1 MTNLFFYLLGM
12 DDSYKTIEKPAEGI
26 FRDRNSRFLAFGYP
40 AESVE
45 EVNNYLAVI
54 KKKYHDARHHC
65 YAYRIGYEKDIF
77 KLNDDGEPAG
87 TAGKP
92 IFRQLESNDLTN
104 ILVVVV
110 RYFGGILL
118 GTGRLINAYKSSV
131 MDMLANASIVTR
143 YIEDQYSIHFPY
155 EKLNMIM
162 KILRENGLLHLKPEY
177 NSQCNMDILV
187 RKSIADSLIRRL
199 SAISGIIIDQK
210 IISH

>member
-12 DDSYKTIEKPAEGI
+12 DDSYKTIEKSAEGI

-40 AESVE
+40 VESVE
-45 EVNNYLAVI
+45 EVNNYLTFI

-65 YAYRIGYEKDIF
+65 YAYRIGYDNNIF

-118 GTGRLINAYKSSV
+118 GTGGLIKAYKSSV
-131 MDMLANASIVTR
+131 MDMLVNASIVTR
-143 YIEDQYSIHFPY
+143 YIEDQYSVHFPY
-155 EKLNMIM
+155 EQLNMIM
-162 KILRENGLLHLKPEY
+162 KILKENGLLHLKPEY
-177 NSQCNMDILV
+177 NSQCNLNFLV
-187 RKSIADSLIRRL
+187 RRSISDVLMRRL
-199 SAISGIIIDQK
+199 SAIPGLIIEQK
-210 IISH
+210 KTGQ

>member
-1 MTNLFFYLLGM
+1 M

-45 EVNNYLAVI
+45 EVNNYLAFI

-65 YAYRIGYEKDIF
+65 YAYRIGYDKDIF

-92 IFRQLESNDLTN
+92 IFRQLEANDLTN

-118 GTGRLINAYKSSV
+118 GTGGLINAYKSSV
-131 MDMLANASIVTR
+131 VDMLTNAAVVTR
-143 YIEDQYSIHFPY
+143 YVEDQYSLHFHY
-155 EKLNMIM
+155 EQLNMIM
-162 KILRENGLLHLKPEY
+162 KILKENGLLHLKPEY
-177 NSQCNMDILV
+177 TSQCKLEILV
-187 RKSIADSLIRRL
+187 RKSVSDGLMRRL
-199 SAISGIIIDQK
+199 SAIPGLIIEQK
-210 IISH
+210 NNHGKKE